1 MKAIRV
7 DAFGGPEVLKLQ
19 EVAVPKV
26 TPGTLLVRLKAV
38 GVNPIETYIRAGAQ
52 NVELPYIP
60 GTDGAGVVEEVGD
73 GVTSFKKG
81 DKVFVCGTEKGS
93 GTYAEYCLSSKDH
106 VRPLSRSFEAG
117 AAVGIPYRTAY
128 RALNQVTSVS
138 KDESLLIHGSSGAV
152 GIACLQLAKDL
163 GIENIAGTAGSS
175 EGLQL
180 IKSEGATVALNH
192 RDDNYTEGLKDKFPD
207 GVDNIIEMLAN
218 VNLNTDL
225 ELLRR
230 RGTVTVV
237 GSRGPVEIN
246 PRLIMAKELSVNGFI
261 IFNIGAEE
269 NRRCMDFLAEALDDG
284 AIKPIVEKSFSL
296 EDAPAAHD
304 FVINKKATLG
314 KIVLKP

>member
-1 MKAIRV
+1 V

-152 GIACLQLAKDL
+152 GIACLQLAKVSKCPVFSTARASHVLTTGGFHRSCPCPRTWALKTSL
-163 GIENIAGTAGSS
+163 GRQEAARVSS
-175 EGLQL
+175 
-180 IKSEGATVALNH
+180 
-192 RDDNYTEGLKDKFPD
+192 
-207 GVDNIIEMLAN
+207 
-218 VNLNTDL
+218 
-225 ELLRR
+225 
-230 RGTVTVV
+230 
-237 GSRGPVEIN
+237 
-246 PRLIMAKELSVNGFI
+246 
-261 IFNIGAEE
+261 
-269 NRRCMDFLAEALDDG
+269 
-284 AIKPIVEKSFSL
+284 
-296 EDAPAAHD
+296 
-304 FVINKKATLG
+304 
-314 KIVLKP
+314 